1 MKFTKSRWNTFL
13 SLCQPCSQLENG
25 DKIDLLAT
33 RQEQRSPL
41 EVAYALVNGMFE
53 NDRTRAISS
62 PLHHE
67 LFLVLGWFL
76 SLSSHNKLKV
86 SVDSSSKFSLSSLEH
101 LKSNLW
107 LKIKKKKR
115 TKHKIKKKTFS
126 SGNAWV
132 LQAGFDTWICARLLG
147 RGDHPHILRGTCV
160 AAPAQWLWI
169 SICTFHF
176 SNDKT
181 HFLSL
186 PKLRSFDGKKS
197 RQGDLLNTMRQPGC
211 GVSAKAHNQALSIG
225 CTSVIYSMPR
235 VQV

>member
-115 TKHKIKKKTFS
+115 TKHKIKKKLSPQAMLEYYRQDLTHGYVRGS
-126 SGNAWV
+126 WEEVTIPTSWGALV
-132 LQAGFDTWICARLLG
+132 LQLQPSGSESPSTLS
-147 RGDHPHILRGTCV
+147 ILVMTKLIFC
-160 AAPAQWLWI
+160 
-169 SICTFHF
+169 
-176 SNDKT
+176 
-181 HFLSL
+181 LSL
-186 PKLRSFDGKKS
+186 NW
-197 RQGDLLNTMRQPGC
+197 DLSMAR
-211 GVSAKAHNQALSIG
+211 KADKV
-225 CTSVIYSMPR
+225 TS
-235 VQV
+235 

>member
-107 LKIKKKKR
+107 LKIKKKKKNK
-115 TKHKIKKKTFS
+115 TQNQKKNFLLRQCLSTTGRIWHMDMCEAPGKRWPSPHPEGHLCCS
-126 SGNAWV
+126 SS
-132 LQAGFDTWICARLLG
+132 
-147 RGDHPHILRGTCV
+147 PV
-160 AAPAQWLWI
+160 ALNLHL
-169 SICTFHF
+169 HF
-176 SNDKT
+176 P
-181 HFLSL
+181 F
-186 PKLRSFDGKKS
+186 
-197 RQGDLLNTMRQPGC
+197 
-211 GVSAKAHNQALSIG
+211 
-225 CTSVIYSMPR
+225 
-235 VQV
+235 